1 MPCVS
6 HLPANVLILSLLALP
21 ALAAE
26 NNFPPFL
33 SSKMPYVAQQSAADY
48 QTPPAGYQLVFTELV
63 ARHGARTMTGDKSDQ
78 LMYQIWLR
86 AEKERALTP
95 LGKQL
100 GPQLQALLAADK
112 KLGYG
117 ELTQLGKEEHQQL
130 AQRLYQRDAALF
142 LQAIQQGKKISV
154 WHSGKGR
161 AVDSAENFVIGLK
174 QAQPELAPLLLPAQE
189 NQAQL
194 YFHKTEASKAYRH
207 YLKKNTQL
215 KNTLHEIT
223 TQVTSHQMARRVL
236 LTLFSDEFV
245 SRLSRG
251 QYRFESEGGDEKPIN
266 ELDTARMLYELYA
279 ITPGM
284 QYEGQWKFSKFMPK
298 AAAEW
303 FAYLNDAEDFYEKGP
318 AFKGQDVT
326 YKMAQSLVTDFFDS
340 IAHVVDGSSAEAARL
355 RFTHAEVVVPFVTLL
370 QLPESDKPATLL
382 KPYRYDNNPWR
393 GESVVP
399 MAANIQW
406 DVYRDAQQHYLVKML
421 YNEKETRFKADCR
434 PTTADSY
441 YYDFSELKRC
451 YHQTAL

>member
-1 MPCVS
+1 MAYLTNLS
-6 HLPANVLILSLLALP
+6 ANALLLSLFALP
-21 ALAAE
+21 TWAADSH
-26 NNFPPFL
+26 FPPFL
-33 SSKMPYVAQQSAADY
+33 SSKTPYMAPQSVAAD
-48 QTPPAGYQLVFTELV
+48 QALPAGYQLVFTELV
-63 ARHGARTMTGDKSDQ
+63 ARHGARTMTGAKSDQ

-86 AEKERALTP
+86 AEKAHALTP

-117 ELTQLGKEEHQQL
+117 ELTQLGQEEHQQL

-142 LQAIQQGKKISV
+142 AQAIQQGQKISV

-161 AVDSAENFVIGLK
+161 AVDSAENFVVGLK
-174 QAQPELAPLLLPAQE
+174 QAQPALASLLLPAQE

-194 YFHKTEASKAYRH
+194 YFHKTEESKAYRH
-207 YLKKNTQL
+207 YLKKDTQL

-223 TQVTSHQMARRVL
+223 TQVTSHKMARRAL
-236 LTLFSDEFV
+236 LPLFNDEFV

-251 QYRFESEGGDEKPIN
+251 QYRFAVEGGDEQLIT
-266 ELDTARMLYELYA
+266 ELDAARMLYELYA

-284 QYEGQWKFSKFMPK
+284 HYEGQWQFSEFMPP

-303 FAYLNDAEDFYEKGP
+303 FAYLSDAEDFYEKGP

-326 YKMAQSLVTDFFDS
+326 YRMAQSLVNDFFD
-340 IAHVVDGSSAEAARL
+340 AVEHVTKGTSSEAARL
-355 RFTHAEVVVPFVTLL
+355 RFTHAEVIVPFVTLL
-370 QLPESDKPATLL
+370 QLPGSDKPATLL
-382 KPYRYDNNPWR
+382 KPYRYENNPWR
-393 GESVVP
+393 GEAVVP

-421 YNEKETRFKADCR
+421 YNEKPTHFKTSCR
-434 PTTADSY
+434 PVTADSY
-441 YYDFSELKRC
+441 YYDFSELRRC
-451 YHQTAL
+451 YH